1 MSGPMPLSSRSRSNG
16 LIENHSVNNDAEILR
31 RVLKLIHQQPNKLN
45 TAFFSKKNIDDIQ
58 NAVKKDVFIRSGKKH
73 VISRQS
79 DEQLLI
85 IMQSVFINNTY
96 NIEVYIEN
104 QIGELNRIVVK
115 ECTKIIMPNIEQFIG
130 YLDNID
136 KPVIPMAY
144 GKATSSA
151 GEKTVSF
158 LRNM

>member
-1 MSGPMPLSSRSRSNG
+1 MSGMPLTRSIKGNG
-16 LIENHSVNNDAEILR
+16 LIETYGTNNDKEILDR
-31 RVLKLIHQQPNKLN
+31 TLKLIHQQPNKLN
-45 TAFFSKKNIDDIQ
+45 TMFFSMKNIERIQ
-58 NAVKKDVFIRSGKKH
+58 KMIKNDVFVKSKKKH

-85 IMQSVFINNTY
+85 VMQSVYINNTY
-96 NIEVYIEN
+96 NIQQFIEN
-104 QIGELNRIVVK
+104 QITELNRLVVK
-115 ECTKIIMPNIEQFIG
+115 ECTKIILPNILQYLE

-136 KPVIPMAY
+136 KPIIPMSY

-158 LRNM
+158 LRNI